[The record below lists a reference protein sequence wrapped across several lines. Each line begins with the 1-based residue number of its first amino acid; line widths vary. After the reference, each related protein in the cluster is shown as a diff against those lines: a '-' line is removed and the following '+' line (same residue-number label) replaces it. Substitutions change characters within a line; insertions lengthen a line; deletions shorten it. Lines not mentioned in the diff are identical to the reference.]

1 MKREVQCEILIAVKS
16 ASHFI
21 ELLIDDADSC
31 SLIDSDT
38 ERFVH
43 ALLAW
48 IFLSVF
54 PFALFSPSKKEE
66 CI

>member
-1 MKREVQCEILIAVKS
+1 MKREVQCEILTAVKP

-21 ELLIDDADSC
+21 ELLIDDANGC

-54 PFALFSPSKKEE
+54 PFARLSQSKKEE